1 MLSNSSFSRW
11 WLTLTPLAI
20 ASTMGSIAFA
30 LGLCS
35 LRSVRDHMDI
45 DSGTKNKLE
54 VFVMRMTGFSV
65 LVLIPQLIQICLK
78 FYEAEKKAE
87 WERNYYGKN
96 CDDLFVP
103 CLEEGQVTES
113 SPSAALIITKYFVL
127 LMPSLAPLV
136 WIANRKFL
144 LLIYKSDKV

>member
-45 DSGTKNKLE
+45 DSVNALAVALNSFNG
-54 VFVMRMTGFSV
+54 G
-65 LVLIPQLIQICLK
+65 LVIVSHD
-78 FYEAEKKAE
+78 E
-87 WERNYYGKN
+87 
-96 CDDLFVP
+96 
-103 CLEEGQVTES
+103 
-113 SPSAALIITKYFVL
+113 YFVETVC
-127 LMPSLAPLV
+127 SEIWQV
-136 WIANRKFL
+136 GKKKCEKFNGNFTDYRKIVRKANSHKKN
-144 LLIYKSDKV
+144 Y